1 MKTSGSFAALSKPQ
15 TIRAYTP
22 PNPAGQ
28 ISAVQSE
35 TIFSLKKMN
44 IPRQKLAGPNGSV
57 ADNSGFTP
65 KKG

>member
-1 MKTSGSFAALSKPQ
+1 MNLHSPQ
-15 TIRAYTP
+15 DSVK
-22 PNPAGQ
+22 NQ
-28 ISAVQSE
+28 

-44 IPRQKLAGPNGSV
+44 IPHQKLADPNGSV